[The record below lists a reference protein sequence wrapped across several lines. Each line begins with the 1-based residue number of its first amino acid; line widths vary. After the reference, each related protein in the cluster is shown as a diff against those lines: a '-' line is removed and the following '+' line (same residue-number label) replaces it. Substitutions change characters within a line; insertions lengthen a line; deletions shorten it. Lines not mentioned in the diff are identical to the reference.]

1 MEADTVSVEMTQP
14 SVPEQPVTQVQEEP
28 ATVEDTSMANAQY
41 VTDPNL
47 GQNVDIL
54 D

>member
-1 MEADTVSVEMTQP
+1 MEAETVSVEMTPP
-14 SVPEQPVTQVQEEP
+14 SVPEQPVTQVREEP
-28 ATVEDTSMANAQY
+28 AASEDTRMANAQY

-47 GQNVDIL
+47 GQNVDLL

>member
-1 MEADTVSVEMTQP
+1 MEAESISVENTQP
-14 SVPEQPVTQVQEEP
+14 SVPEQPVTPVQEEP
-28 ATVEDTSMANAQY
+28 APAEDTRVASAQY

-47 GQNVDIL
+47 GQNVDLL

>member
-1 MEADTVSVEMTQP
+1 MEAETVSVDMTQP

-28 ATVEDTSMANAQY
+28 VAAEDTRMANAQY

>member
-1 MEADTVSVEMTQP
+1 MEADTVSVDMTQP
-14 SVPEQPVTQVQEEP
+14 SVPEQPVTQIQEEP
-28 ATVEDTSMANAQY
+28 AATEDTQMASAQY